1 MLHRLRWILFG
12 SPLPTQQ
19 EQFERLNNIK
29 ALAVF
34 SPDAL
39 SSIAYANQEIYLGLV
54 VAGSAAL
61 LLSFPM
67 ALAITALLIIL
78 SLSYYQTIHG
88 YPSGGGSYIVA
99 RENLGTY
106 FGLIAGA
113 ALLLDYLLVG
123 AVSLSAAVAA
133 IASVFPAL
141 WEYRVILAL
150 IFLAFIT
157 ILNLRGVQETGN
169 FLSVPVYGFLVSY
182 VIMLGFSIIQILRGE
197 LIHAPY
203 TNIPSVEPLTMF
215 LVLHTFSTGCT
226 AMTGIEAISN
236 GVTAFRPPE
245 AKNAGKTLV
254 AMTVTMAVLFMGS
267 IGLTQYL
274 GVTSGPQETILSA
287 LARQVFGGGFF
298 YFLIQATMMG
308 ILVVAANTSFAG
320 FPRVSSIL
328 ARDRFLPRQFMA
340 LGDRL
345 VFNNGIL
352 FLALACGLLIIVFN
366 ADTHKLV
373 PLFAVGAFLAFS
385 LSQIGMVVHWIK
397 IREKGWQVKALLNLV
412 GGVMTIITLLVVG
425 VTMFIDGAWISIIV
439 MIALVFIFLKIKGH
453 YNEVARELT
462 LQRARPVP
470 EFSSNPRIVIPISS
484 IHVGVIEAMAYAKS
498 ISSDITAVHVEMEPG
513 TAEVLAGKWQ
523 AWFPDIRLEIVPSP
537 YRSFI
542 NPFLAFLDDE
552 DTRHADG
559 QLATVMIPE
568 FVPAK
573 WWQGFMHNQTAWSIK
588 FALLYRRRRLGF
600 QRTIIDFPVH
610 LKH

>member
-1 MLHRLRWILFG
+1 MLHRIRWILFG

-19 EQFERLNNIK
+19 EQHERLDNFK

-61 LLSFPM
+61 LLSIPI
-67 ALAITALLIIL
+67 ALAITGLLIIL

-99 RENLGTY
+99 KENLGVY

-113 ALLLDYLLVG
+113 ALLLDYLLVS
-123 AVSLSAAVAA
+123 AVSLTAAVAA

-141 WEYRVILAL
+141 WEYRVIIAL
-150 IFLAFIT
+150 FFLAIIT
-157 ILNLRGVQETGN
+157 IINLRGVQETGKLIS
-169 FLSVPVYGFLVSY
+169 FPVYGFIVSY
-182 VIMLGFSIIQILRGE
+182 AFMLIYGVVQILRGE

-203 TNIPSVEPLTMF
+203 SNIIGVETLSLF
-215 LVLHTFSTGCT
+215 LVLHAFSTGCT
-226 AMTGIEAISN
+226 ALTGIEAISN
-236 GVTAFRPPE
+236 GVPAFRSPE
-245 AKNAGKTLV
+245 AKNAGKTLI
-254 AMTVTMAVLFMGS
+254 AMAIIMAVLFLGT
-267 IGLTQYL
+267 IGLTQFL
-274 GVTSGPQETILSA
+274 GITSDTEETILSA
-287 LARQVFGGGFF
+287 LGRQVFGGGFF
-298 YFLIQATMMG
+298 HLLIQVTTMA

-328 ARDRFLPRQFMA
+328 ARDRYLPRQFMA

-345 VFNNGIL
+345 VFNNGIF
-352 FLALACGLLIIVFN
+352 FLALACGVLIVLFN

-385 LSQIGMVVHWIK
+385 LSQVGMVVHWIK
-397 IREKGWQVKALLNLV
+397 TRERNWQVKALLNLA
-412 GGVMTIITLLVVG
+412 GGILTIITLLVVG
-425 VTMFIDGAWISIIV
+425 VTKFLDGAWISIIIIV
-439 MIALVFIFLKIKGH
+439 FLVFIFLKIKSH
-453 YNEVARELT
+453 YNAVASELT
-462 LQRARPVP
+462 LQRARPIP
-470 EFSSNPRIVIPISS
+470 EFKSNPRIVIPISS

-498 ISSDITAVHVEMEPG
+498 ISSDITAVHVEVEPG
-513 TAEVLAGKWQ
+513 TAEVLKGKWQ
-523 AWFPDIRLEIVPSP
+523 SWFPDIRLEIVPSP

-542 NPFLAFLDDE
+542 SPFLSFLDEE
-552 DTRHADG
+552 DTRYADG
-559 QLATVMIPE
+559 QLATVLIPE

-573 WWQGFMHNQTAWSIK
+573 WWQSFLHNQTAWSIK

-610 LKH
+610 LKN